1 MQSDNSKVES
11 AMDPYEIS
19 GLTISPH
26 DDHGVDFQA
35 TLLAMAGH
43 DLRQP
48 LQVLQNVQDR
58 FNNGLRTSAELR
70 LLKANQTAIDAMTR
84 QLNQLLEALRVG
96 EHGKQIQ
103 LSPVKLGA
111 LLDDA
116 RREHAAAALEKGV
129 QFRQVPTQ
137 SCVMSDVLLLTAVV
151 RNLVDNAIKYTR
163 PGGRILL
170 GCRHAGHIV
179 RIDLLDTGI
188 GISSEHMATVFEAFT
203 RVDAAQG
210 RGLGVGL
217 FIVRQAIA
225 ILGHQISVSSVANRG
240 TRFSIFARSAM
251 PLNSSSCSSSVREG
265 HNRGRGLLNSG
276 GSTER
281 ATKASSRPSSL
292 QR

>member
-1 MQSDNSKVES
+1 MQSENSKVKS
-11 AMDPYEIS
+11 AMDPHQIS
-19 GLTISPH
+19 DLIMTPN
-26 DDHGVDFQA
+26 DDHGSDFEA

-58 FNNGLRTSAELR
+58 FNNGVRTSAELR
-70 LLKANQTAIDAMTR
+70 LLKVNQTAIDGMTK

-96 EHGKQIQ
+96 EHGKHVR

-116 RREHAAAALEKGV
+116 RREHGAAALEKGL
-129 QFRQVPTQ
+129 QFRQVSTQ
-137 SCVMSDVLLLTAVV
+137 SCVMSDALLLGAVI

-170 GCRHAGHIV
+170 GCRHAGHVV

-203 RVDAAQG
+203 RVDGTQG

-225 ILGHQISVSSVANRG
+225 ILGHQISVSSVADRG
-240 TRFSIFARSAM
+240 TRFSIFARSAL
-251 PLNSSSCSSSVREG
+251 PSTGSSSLRES
-265 HNRGRGLLNSG
+265 RDPGRGLLHSNG
-276 GSTER
+276 GSSGRVDEASLRQNSLER
-281 ATKASSRPSSL
+281 
-292 QR
+292 